1 MKSLENQLNI
11 SDISTLFLLILF
23 LVVLFMNSFIKIS
36 KLGAILSSV
45 KAKSHSLGQD
55 TEAQLTP
62 T

>member
-23 LVVLFMNSFIKIS
+23 LVVLFMNSFIKLS
-36 KLGAILSSV
+36 KLDAILSSV
-45 KAKSHSLGQD
+45 KAKFQSLGQD
-55 TEAQLTP
+55 TEAQLIP